1 LKDVS
6 TTSISVSPA
15 NFRYNQAI
23 AGDVVGVV
31 PQPMVRRVVRGLGL
45 DEITR
50 FQRLHDIDN
59 ILERIADLLGIAA
72 ALLVISSVSTSA
84 NLAWI
89 ALRSWCGVR
98 FTGILNTP

>member
-1 LKDVS
+1 
-6 TTSISVSPA
+6 
-15 NFRYNQAI
+15 
-23 AGDVVGVV
+23 
-31 PQPMVRRVVRGLGL
+31 MVRRVVRGLGL
-45 DEITR
+45 DEIAR

-59 ILERIADLLGIAA
+59 ILERIADLLGIASRLA
-72 ALLVISSVSTSA
+72 RDLERVPSA